1 MPVGIPRR
9 YSGWQRRLAAVL
21 LVVQVAAG
29 TAVSLAH
36 ATEATG
42 GSVRFEA
49 HHTAQ
54 CVVLHDTARCA
65 QCQFDATRM
74 VAPTTRQSEWS
85 STAGLQLPF
94 SLIAGIAPKKI
105 DRGATHPRAP
115 PLTLS

>member
-9 YSGWQRRLAAVL
+9 HSGWQRRLAAVL

-36 ATEATG
+36 ATEATR

-49 HHTAQ
+49 RHTAQ

-74 VAPTTRQSEWS
+74 VAPTTRQAEWS
-85 STAGLQLPF
+85 STAGLRFPS
-94 SLIAGIAPKKI
+94 SLTAGLAPTLI
-105 DRGATHPRAP
+105 HLGATHPRAP